1 MADLTQVIIDFIVFT
16 AYDPKVLLVS
26 DNSNWLHIEN
36 EPAIIEITFP
46 GSTKP
51 LVFNFQKNAVNS
63 FNSHNLQLTCL
74 TGNCDGEDY
83 IDLPDG
89 IYTIT
94 VKGSPD
100 TFNATKYHL
109 KTDRFQ
115 IAMDQLLVQMG
126 FDYNPRKAPQR
137 KKIDEV
143 SFLKKVAEAHIRR
156 QDVGKAKTFFDQAQQ
171 ELKRLQDCF
180 EDSDCN

>member
-63 FNSHNLQLTCL
+63 FNSNNLQLTCL
-74 TGNCDGEDY
+74 SGNCDEETY

-115 IAMDQLLVQMG
+115 IKMDQLLVQLG
-126 FDYNPRKAPQR
+126 FDYDPLVSPQR
-137 KKIDEV
+137 KKLAEV
-143 SFLKKVAEAHIRR
+143 DFLKKLAEAHIRR
-156 QDVGKAKTFFDQAQQ
+156 QDVGRAKVFFDQAAKKLQ
-171 ELKRLQDCF
+171 RLEDCF
-180 EDSDCN
+180 EDNNC

>member
-16 AYDPKVLLVS
+16 VYDPKVLLVA

-36 EPAIIEITFP
+36 QPAIIEITFP

-51 LVFNFQKNAVNS
+51 LTFNFQKNATNS
-63 FNSHNLQLTCL
+63 FNSHNLELTCL
-74 TGNCDGEDY
+74 TGNCDDEAY

-100 TFNATKYHL
+100 TFNRTKYHL
-109 KTDRFQ
+109 KTDRMQ
-115 IAMDQLLVQMG
+115 ITIDQMLTELGMDYDPKVARE
-126 FDYNPRKAPQR
+126 RKR
-137 KKIDEV
+137 LSDVE
-143 SFLKKVAEAHIRR
+143 FLRKVAEAHIRR
-156 QDVGKAKTFFDQAQQ
+156 EDIGKAKTFYDQAVD
-171 ELKRLQDCF
+171 ELKKLQDCF
-180 EDSDCN
+180 DSETGC